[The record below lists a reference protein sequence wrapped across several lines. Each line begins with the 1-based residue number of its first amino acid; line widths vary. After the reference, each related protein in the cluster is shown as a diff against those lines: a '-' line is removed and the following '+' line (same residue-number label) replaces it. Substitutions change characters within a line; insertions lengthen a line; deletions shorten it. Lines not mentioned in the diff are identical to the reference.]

1 MGAVAEGSETP
12 QQRIG
17 EGTKE
22 QAVKLGGKHDFPTL
36 KQLELLLALVQS
48 DGISSAG
55 AKLGLSPSAT
65 SHALRALES
74 ALGAP
79 LIDRSAPGAPLTYA
93 GEQILPLAK
102 EVFASMQMMKSIA
115 RSDADLK
122 TGQLYI
128 GSFGASGT
136 LKALPPVL
144 KAFRLRHPGVDV
156 HIIEK
161 PEDQTSLD
169 LMEHRIE
176 LAVVPLP
183 KLELETQTLAMDE
196 LVAVL
201 PEGHPLAQQDIV
213 QLAELME
220 YPFLLTRA
228 GSKPLIYRLLLKHD
242 LKPRIAHELHQITSI
257 LQYVAD
263 GHGVSI
269 LARLA
274 LPDAVHGV
282 VYRRLTPTTQRYIA
296 LACQNSNRLSP
307 VARAF
312 WNEAAQQR

>member
-1 MGAVAEGSETP
+1 M
-12 QQRIG
+12 
-17 EGTKE
+17 
-22 QAVKLGGKHDFPTL
+22 KLGGKHDFPTL

-74 ALGAP
+74 SLGAM
-79 LIDRSAPGAPLTYA
+79 LIDRSAPSAPLTYA
-93 GEQILPLAK
+93 GEQILPLVK
-102 EVFASMQMMKSIA
+102 EVFASLQLIKSIA
-115 RSDADLK
+115 RSDAELK
-122 TGQLYI
+122 TGQLHI

-144 KAFRLRHPGVDV
+144 KAFRQKHPGVDV

-201 PEGHPLAQQDIV
+201 PEEHPLAQHAVV

-220 YPFLLTRA
+220 YPFLLTLA

-257 LQYVAD
+257 LQYVAQ

-274 LPDAVHGV
+274 LPDAIPGV
-282 VYRRLTPTTQRYIA
+282 VYRPLTPTTRRYIA
-296 LACQNSNRLSP
+296 IACQNSNRLSP

-312 WNEAAQQR
+312 WNEAARNT

>member
-1 MGAVAEGSETP
+1 MN
-12 QQRIG
+12 
-17 EGTKE
+17 
-22 QAVKLGGKHDFPTL
+22 LGGKHDFPSL

-55 AKLGLSPSAT
+55 AKLGMSPSAT
-65 SHALRALES
+65 SHSLRALES
-74 ALGAP
+74 ALGAS
-79 LIDRSAPGAPLTYA
+79 LIDRSAPGAPLTYS
-93 GEQILPLAK
+93 GEQILPLVK
-102 EVFASMQMMKSIA
+102 QVFASMQRMKSIA
-115 RSDADLK
+115 RSDAELK
-122 TGQLYI
+122 TGQLHI

-144 KAFRLRHPGVDV
+144 KSFRQKYPGVDV

-201 PEGHPLAQQDIV
+201 PEGHTLAQQEV
-213 QLAELME
+213 VVLSELMQ

-242 LKPRIAHELHQITSI
+242 IKPRIAHELHQITSI
-257 LQYVAD
+257 LQYVAE

-274 LPDAVHGV
+274 LPDVVNGV

-296 LACQNSNRLSP
+296 LACPNSNRLSP
-307 VARAF
+307 LAHAF
-312 WNEAAQQR
+312 WNEAARQS

>member
-1 MGAVAEGSETP
+1 M
-12 QQRIG
+12 
-17 EGTKE
+17 
-22 QAVKLGGKHDFPTL
+22 KLGGKHDFPTL

-55 AKLGLSPSAT
+55 AKLGMSPSAT

-74 ALGAP
+74 ALGAT
-79 LIDRSAPGAPLTYA
+79 LIDRSAPGAPLTYS
-93 GEQILPLAK
+93 GEQILPMVK
-102 EVFASMQMMKSIA
+102 DVFASMQQMKSIA

-144 KAFRLRHPGVDV
+144 RAFRQKHPGVDV

-176 LAVVPLP
+176 LAVFPLP

-201 PEGHPLAQQDIV
+201 PEAHALAQDEVV
-213 QLAELME
+213 QLAELMD

-257 LQYVAD
+257 LQYVAE

-274 LPDAVHGV
+274 LPDAVQGV
-282 VYRRLTPTTQRYIA
+282 VYRPLTPTSHRYIA

-312 WNEAAQQR
+312 WNEAALHKG

>member
-1 MGAVAEGSETP
+1 M
-12 QQRIG
+12 
-17 EGTKE
+17 
-22 QAVKLGGKHDFPTL
+22 KLGAKHDFPTL

-74 ALGAP
+74 ALGAS
-79 LIDRSAPGAPLTYA
+79 LIDRSAPGTPLTYS

-102 EVFASMQMMKSIA
+102 EVFASLQLMKSIA
-115 RSDADLK
+115 RSDAELK
-122 TGQLYI
+122 TGQLLI

-136 LKALPPVL
+136 LKALPPLL
-144 KAFRLRHPGVDV
+144 KAFRYKHPGVDV

-196 LVAVL
+196 LVAIL
-201 PEGHPLAQQDIV
+201 PEGHVLAQHDVV

-242 LKPRIAHELHQITSI
+242 IKPRIAHELHQITSI
-257 LQYVAD
+257 QQYVAE

-274 LPDAVHGV
+274 LPDAMPGV
-282 VYRRLTPTTQRYIA
+282 VYKRLTPTSQRYIA

-312 WNEAAQQR
+312 WNEAAAHRV